1 MEAPDVITVSSPA
14 FRDGQPIP
22 ARFTCDGAGEAPPLV
37 WSGVPDG
44 AAALSLVVDDPDAP
58 RGTFVH
64 WVVLDLPAAATGL
77 PGESLPAGT
86 VQARNS
92 AGRASYFG
100 PCPPSGSHHYRFT
113 VYALSERTGCAT
125 APTSTPPFGRCSRP
139 PRRRAGWSAP
149 TRAAVDPRPAW
160 RGYARRMSRGVAV
173 GLGVLLVVVGAVWTL
188 QGLGY
193 VGGSA
198 MSGVALW
205 AVVGPV
211 VVILGLLLAVRG
223 GRKRS

>member
-1 MEAPDVITVSSPA
+1 
-14 FRDGQPIP
+14 
-22 ARFTCDGAGEAPPLV
+22 
-37 WSGVPDG
+37 
-44 AAALSLVVDDPDAP
+44 
-58 RGTFVH
+58 
-64 WVVLDLPAAATGL
+64 
-77 PGESLPAGT
+77 
-86 VQARNS
+86 
-92 AGRASYFG
+92 
-100 PCPPSGSHHYRFT
+100 
-113 VYALSERTGCAT
+113 
-125 APTSTPPFGRCSRP
+125 
-139 PRRRAGWSAP
+139 
-149 TRAAVDPRPAW
+149 
-160 RGYARRMSRGVAV
+160 MSRGVAV